1 MRASDEDLMRRC
13 SEGDMSAF
21 ELIVLRYKD
30 AIFSFTYRFVMD
42 YHRAQ
47 DISQEAFIQV
57 LRNVNR
63 YKSRNSFKT
72 WLYRIAANLCK
83 NELRYRSRHK
93 TLSLDDPAVDIENL
107 SGNRYTLPDKAYEN
121 KEMRRLIKKA
131 IEELPADQRMVII
144 MREYQ
149 YLSYEEIA
157 SALNCSLGAV
167 KSKIYRA
174 RQNLKNMLIEAEV
187 YEVAL

>member
-1 MRASDEDLMRRC
+1 MRVSDEDLMRNCR
-13 SEGDMSAF
+13 EGDMSAF

-30 AIFSFTYRFVMD
+30 AIFNFIYHFLAD

-47 DISQEAFIQV
+47 DISQETFLRV
-57 LRNVNR
+57 LINVDR

-83 NELRYRSRHK
+83 NELRNISRHK
-93 TLSLDDPAVDIENL
+93 MLSLSEPDMDIGSL
-107 SGNRYTLPDKAYEN
+107 GRSQYTPPDIAYERE
-121 KEMRRLIKKA
+121 EMRRLVRDA
-131 IEELPADQRMVII
+131 VSSLPADQRMAII

-149 YLSYEEIA
+149 NLSYEEIA
-157 SALNCSLGAV
+157 FALNCSLGAV

-174 RQNLKNMLIEAEV
+174 RQNIKI
-187 YEVAL
+187 ALVETEFMEEIL

>member
-1 MRASDEDLMRRC
+1 MRVLDEDLMRRC
-13 SEGDMSAF
+13 REGDMGAF

-30 AIFSFTYRFVMD
+30 AIFNFTYHFVAD

-47 DISQEAFIQV
+47 DLSQETFLRV
-57 LRNVNR
+57 LRNVDR

-83 NELRYRSRHK
+83 NELRDRSRRK
-93 TLSLDDPAVDIENL
+93 MLSLDDPAVDIETL
-107 SGNRYTLPDKAYEN
+107 SRNHYISPDKAYEN
-121 KEMRRLIKKA
+121 EEVRRLVKDA
-131 IEELPADQRMVII
+131 VGSLPEDQRMAII

-149 YLSYEEIA
+149 GFSYEEIA
-157 SALNCSLGAV
+157 SALNCTLGAV

-174 RQNLKNMLIEAEV
+174 RQNIKQMLVEMEV
-187 YEVAL
+187 S